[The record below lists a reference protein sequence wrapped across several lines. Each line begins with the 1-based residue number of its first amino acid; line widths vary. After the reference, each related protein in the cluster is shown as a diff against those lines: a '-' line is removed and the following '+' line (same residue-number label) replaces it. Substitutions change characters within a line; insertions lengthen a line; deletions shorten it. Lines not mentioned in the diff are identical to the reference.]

1 MRISTFEISACGIR
15 SHRPSV
21 LAVLIVLAGAVVFLI
36 GIPMAVGA
44 LDKEISTEN
53 GKSSRQI
60 AFSADDSSLDLKKSL
75 ITLTGNVEIVQ
86 GKTKIVSDN
95 AQIFTTKDVT
105 IGPTINLDAVE
116 KFVANG
122 NVGIELET
130 GVATCEKAVYF
141 KGTKTLKL
149 SGSPAKF
156 INRDDTMPGTIT
168 GRTIT
173 VDREAGD
180 KLEANGNVR
189 IEFEMGVATSESGI
203 YSPETKI
210 LVLSG
215 TPAKIVGSTDK
226 ITSTTITGRTITVNS
241 ETSMINIEKME
252 AVIFPE
258 DEL

>member
-1 MRISTFEISACGIR
+1 MIA
-15 SHRPSV
+15 
-21 LAVLIVLAGAVVFLI
+21 LAVAVVFLI
-36 GIPMAVGA
+36 SIPMAGGA
-44 LDKEISTEN
+44 LDKEIPTKN
-53 GKSSRQI
+53 GTNGRQI
-60 AFSADDSSLDLKKSL
+60 TFSATGSSLDLKNSL

-86 GKTKIVSDN
+86 GRTKIVSDN

-105 IGPTINLDAVE
+105 VGPTINLDAVD

-130 GVATCEKAVYF
+130 GMATCEKAVYF
-141 KGTKTLKL
+141 KETKILKL
-149 SGSPAKF
+149 SGTPAKF
-156 INRDDTMPGTIT
+156 VSRDDTMPGTIT
-168 GRTIT
+168 GRSIT
-173 VDREAGD
+173 VERAAGD
-180 KLEANGNVR
+180 KFEVNGGVR

-226 ITSTTITGRTITVNS
+226 ISSTTITGRTITVNR